1 MIAQD
6 IHDRLRAVLP
16 ASVPILLPEQ
26 QREPLDAAPVDAQGR
41 PVMGGGERGLGTYL
55 RQHPQG
61 YVQVEFAQA
70 IRSAGPLRVFWVAVA
85 CTTPTQDGCQFL
97 MDWVSRTLIG
107 IPGRDPG
114 LYSEVTPGL
123 PQPLALTSPLVW
135 QARAVLQPLHV
146 GGRLA

>member
-41 PVMGGGERGLGTYL
+41 PVVGGGERGLGTYL

-61 YVQVEFAQA
+61 YVQVEQPQA
-70 IRSAGPLRVFWVAVA
+70 IRSAGPLRVFWVPVA
-85 CTTPTQDGCQFL
+85 CTALAEDGCQFL
-97 MDWVSRTLIG
+97 ADWVSRVLIG

-114 LYSEVTPGL
+114 PYTEVTPAA
-123 PQPLALTSPLVW
+123 PQPLVLASPLVW
-135 QARAVLQPLHV
+135 QARFVLQPLHV